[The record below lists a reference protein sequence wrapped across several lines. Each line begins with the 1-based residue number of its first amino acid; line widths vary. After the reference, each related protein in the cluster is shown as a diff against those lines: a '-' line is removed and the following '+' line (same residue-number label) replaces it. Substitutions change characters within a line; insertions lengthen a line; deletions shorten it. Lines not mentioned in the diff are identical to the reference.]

1 MKMEL
6 TESLHLILFR
16 QRGGEFSLIDF
27 PLPNPLKVVNGKLG
41 FIQLIFSFGT
51 NFNLI
56 SLVGLSS
63 TETVDCDGLKVFL
76 IPWRNVKLVKPKH
89 SEVQY
94 AVPLNPI
101 LLYLMKLLK

>member
-27 PLPNPLKVVNGKLG
+27 PLPPLKVVNGKLG

-56 SLVGLSS
+56 SPVGL
-63 TETVDCDGLKVFL
+63 
-76 IPWRNVKLVKPKH
+76 
-89 SEVQY
+89 
-94 AVPLNPI
+94 
-101 LLYLMKLLK
+101 

>member
-41 FIQLIFSFGT
+41 FIQLIFSLGT

-63 TETVDCDGLKVFL
+63 TELL
-76 IPWRNVKLVKPKH
+76 IVRGKK
-89 SEVQY
+89 Y
-94 AVPLNPI
+94 F
-101 LLYLMKLLK
+101 